1 MSWRLRAHLVATRV
15 VCAIPRGPAYRMA
28 RAAGTVFALVPS
40 SRRYALTSNI
50 AAAHGLPTNDRRV
63 RHDVR
68 RAFENAMLN
77 YVDLFGLERHDAPE
91 HVDSIPVDD
100 WNPYFDAESRGK
112 GVVLFSAHLGNFD
125 TVVQT
130 LAVRGRRVFIPVENI
145 EPPDLLDALRKRRAL
160 MGMDIAPVGP
170 DTFKHMTANLR
181 AGGTVVIVCDRD
193 IQGTG
198 TPVAFFGHTVNL
210 PQAAVLLA
218 IRSGAPLLGAFGR
231 RFDDN
236 SISGRFTSVID
247 LSSGK
252 SAERRQPVRR
262 TGERGM
268 SELVSVLE
276 REIRRD
282 PGQWVVQQPLFTRPE
297 SAPTRKR
304 SSPARNRIAIAPTV
318 LLLTVFGFIW
328 LRRGAA

>member
-15 VCAIPRGPAYRMA
+15 VCAVPRGPAYSLA
-28 RAAGTVFALVPS
+28 RAAGMVFALVPS
-40 SRRYALTSNI
+40 SRRSALTSNI
-50 AAAHGLPTNDRRV
+50 AAAHGLPTDDRRV

-68 RAFENAMLN
+68 RAFENAILN

-91 HVDSIPVDD
+91 HVDSIAVDD

-145 EPPDLLDALRKRRAL
+145 EPPDMLDALRKRRAL

-170 DTFKHMTANLR
+170 DTFKQMTATLR

-198 TPVAFFGHTVNL
+198 TPVTFFGHTVNL

-218 IRSGAPLLGAFGR
+218 IRSGAPLVGAFGR

-236 SISGRFTSVID
+236 SISGRFTAEID
-247 LSSGK
+247 LSRGK
-252 SAERRQPVRR
+252 SAMPRQSVRQAV
-262 TGERGM
+262 EWGM

-276 REIRRD
+276 QEIRRD
-282 PGQWVVQQPLFTRPE
+282 PSQWVVQQPLFTPRE
-297 SAPTRKR
+297 SVPTRKR
-304 SSPARNRIAIAPTV
+304 MLPARNRAALAPAMLLVTLLSFV
-318 LLLTVFGFIW
+318 LLRW
-328 LRRGAA
+328 WQA